1 MKSDRKSKYG
11 YKTGNSLPIK
21 SLSTDKKVIYAVLS
35 TMILSV
41 LLMMVFTGC
50 LSDLPIKLNDKSD
63 ESQVETSE
71 AATTQDTGTES
82 ASNTETAKDSGATE
96 TEKAYAND
104 FTLLDLEGNEVSLHD
119 FEGKIVVLNFWATWC
134 PPCRAEIPDFVDTYN
149 AYKDKGVQFLGV
161 SDDDV
166 KSLID
171 FTKEYKINYPTLLDG
186 SKDSIMGK
194 WGITAIPTTFVLN
207 GSGEVFF
214 NQVGMMTK
222 DMLIKAIDA
231 ALQAESGQ

>member
-1 MKSDRKSKYG
+1 MERKNKYNG
-11 YKTGNSLPIK
+11 ISGNTLPVKKIKTGRQ
-21 SLSTDKKVIYAVLS
+21 VFYAVS
-35 TMILSV
+35 SIVILSI
-41 LLMMVFTGC
+41 LMLFIFMGC
-50 LSDLPIKLNDKSD
+50 LADLPIKLNDKPD
-63 ESQVETSE
+63 GSQVGTSE
-71 AATTQDTGTES
+71 SETTRDTGTES
-82 ASNTETAKDSGATE
+82 ASNTETAKDSSTTE

-149 AYKDKGVQFLGV
+149 AYKDKGIQFLGV

-166 KSLID
+166 KSLND
-171 FTKEYKINYPTLLDG
+171 FTKEYKINYPTLIDG
-186 SKDSIMGK
+186 SKDTIMGK

-207 GSGEVFF
+207 GNGEVFF

-222 DMLIKAIDA
+222 DMLTKAIDA

>member
-1 MKSDRKSKYG
+1 MKLDKKNKYN
-11 YKTGNSLPIK
+11 YKTGNSVLMK
-21 SLSTDKKVIYAVLS
+21 SFSSGKKVIYAFLG

-41 LLMMVFTGC
+41 LVMLVFTGC
-50 LSDLPIKLNDKSD
+50 LADLPIKLNDKPD
-63 ESQVETSE
+63 GSQVETSE
-71 AATTQDTGTES
+71 SETTQETGTES
-82 ASNTETAKDSGATE
+82 ASNTETAKDSGTTE

-149 AYKDKGVQFLGV
+149 AYKDKGVQFLGI

-166 KSLID
+166 KSLND
-171 FTKEYKINYPTLLDG
+171 FIKEYKINYPTLIDG
-186 SKDSIMGK
+186 SKDTIMGK

-214 NQVGMMTK
+214 NQVGMMSK
-222 DMLIKAIDA
+222 DMLTKAIDA
-231 ALQAESGQ
+231 ALNAESGQ